1 MSTLTWRATE
11 ETSMQLELIPLGT
24 NGFFPS
30 GSRHT
35 MSFLLLGGPLP
46 LLLDAGTGIS
56 RLIEPELG
64 RHLVGAEEVHILLTH
79 YHLDHVVGLS
89 YLPAVCRQSRVVLH
103 LPTPPLVDGDPSAL
117 ERLIAPPLFPV
128 TLRKL
133 VAEVVIEPYG
143 EEVEQVAGLSIRVRR
158 QSHAG
163 GSVGMVLGGQ
173 LAYFTD
179 CDADEA
185 SAPFAR
191 GATTLIHEAWTTDAE
206 VATGTPRHGHST
218 IEQVASVA
226 RESGVKRVVPVHH
239 RPGRSEA
246 ELEAMATRI
255 AALSGVAVV
264 GAVEGQGILV

>member
-1 MSTLTWRATE
+1 MK
-11 ETSMQLELIPLGT
+11 LEIIPLGT

-30 GSRHT
+30 GGRHT

-56 RLIEPELG
+56 RLIEP
-64 RHLVGAEEVHILLTH
+64 HLQRRLAGAEEIHILLTH

-89 YLPAVCRQSRVVLH
+89 YLPAVCRQGRVVLH
-103 LPTPPLVDGDPSAL
+103 APKPPLVDGDPSAL

-128 TLRKL
+128 PLRKL
-133 VAEVVIEPYG
+133 VAEVV
-143 EEVEQVAGLSIRVRR
+143 VEAYDDGIQQVAGLSIRVRR

-163 GSVGMVLGGQ
+163 GSVGVVLGGR
-173 LAYFTD
+173 LAYLTD

-206 VATGTPRHGHST
+206 VAAGTPRHGHST
-218 IEQVASVA
+218 VEQVAYVA
-226 RESGVKRVVPVHH
+226 RESGVEQVVPVHH
-239 RPGRSEA
+239 RPGRSEQ
-246 ELEAMATRI
+246 ELEAMEARI
-255 AALSGVAVV
+255 AELSGVTVV
-264 GAVEGQGILV
+264 RAAEGEAILV